1 MFRIASFRTPQL
13 PACSPNRSTVSSTA
27 CTIVSPGIAK
37 TNAFRSPKS
46 SAVSISFVSLARKS
60 SIAKVHRFAYSLT
73 SAAPILRSSQKSSPR
88 NLRDIR
94 KEFPTEFAHSDAVP
108 QVALPHHIDAGKDA
122 LTLPDRQASR
132 SRGELRSRF
141 SLPRRSCCGDV
152 SYQPVPGIVMTDGPV
167 MVLNPWLFFEPIQ

>member
-27 CTIVSPGIAK
+27 CTFVSPRIAK

-73 SAAPILRSSQKSSPR
+73 PAAPILRSSQKTSSR
-88 NLRDIR
+88 NLRETR
-94 KEFPTEFAHSDAVP
+94 KEFPTAFAHSDAVP
-108 QVALPHHIDAGKDA
+108 QAVLSHYIDAGKDA

-132 SRGELRSRF
+132 SRGELRCRF
-141 SLPRRSCCGDV
+141 NLPRRSCCGDA

-167 MVLNPWLFFEPIQ
+167 MVLNPWLFFEQIQ